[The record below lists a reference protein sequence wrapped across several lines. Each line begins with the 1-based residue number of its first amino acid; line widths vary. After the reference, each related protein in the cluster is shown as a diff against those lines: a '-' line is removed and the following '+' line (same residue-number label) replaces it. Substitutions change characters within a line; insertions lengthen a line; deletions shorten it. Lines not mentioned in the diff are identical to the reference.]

1 MGGGRINAV
10 LNWGQKMSRWTNSWT
25 TEGFVRDFF
34 VIWKGGTAM
43 PSERIRS
50 TFDKNHRLGSLKIF
64 SSGLLVK
71 AIVGAVNFCRHAK
84 RRMIKWWALLEPL
97 LRQSQ
102 HYRRPIIDLP
112 IIRRCF
118 GEEQLLGWWPR
129 FITRSVYTFHYKTRQ
144 SKQCR
149 FCIHHRD
156 NSLGQSKWS
165 GFSSLVPQP
174 TCY

>member
-1 MGGGRINAV
+1 
-10 LNWGQKMSRWTNSWT
+10 
-25 TEGFVRDFF
+25 
-34 VIWKGGTAM
+34 M

-118 GEEQLLGWWPR
+118 GEEQLLG
-129 FITRSVYTFHYKTRQ
+129 
-144 SKQCR
+144 
-149 FCIHHRD
+149 
-156 NSLGQSKWS
+156 
-165 GFSSLVPQP
+165 
-174 TCY
+174 